1 MAFLR
6 SAPDSRNMARVTIF
20 PSRCE
25 GDGSCR
31 KDYLGESA
39 TIEGRHLEE
48 EAAVFC
54 EEGGEFQRQK
64 RSLKGPT
71 VTAEGTGRAGADQ
84 R

>member
-39 TIEGRHLEE
+39 TMKEDTWRKKRQCSVRKE
-48 EAAVFC
+48 VNS
-54 EEGGEFQRQK
+54 RQK